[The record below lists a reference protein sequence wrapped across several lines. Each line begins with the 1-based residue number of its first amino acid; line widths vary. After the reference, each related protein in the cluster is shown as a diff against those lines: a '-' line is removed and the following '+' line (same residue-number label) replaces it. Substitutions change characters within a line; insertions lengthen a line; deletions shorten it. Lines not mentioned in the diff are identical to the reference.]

1 MTSRNILDLNRG
13 LFTPTYVGFDRLF
26 DEMFKLQSRAKSAPS
41 YPPYNLIKDG
51 DNYTIEMAMAGLT
64 DKDIDVVLEDGTL
77 TISYEKNEGESKDVL
92 HQGLANRSFKRSF
105 NLAEDIE
112 VQKATLKNGL
122 LSIVMERIIPEEKK
136 PRTIKISK

>member
-1 MTSRNILDLNRG
+1 
-13 LFTPTYVGFDRLF
+13 
-26 DEMFKLQSRAKSAPS
+26 
-41 YPPYNLIKDG
+41 
-51 DNYTIEMAMAGLT
+51 
-64 DKDIDVVLEDGTL
+64 L

>member
-26 DEMFKLQSRAKSAPS
+26 DEMFKLQSRAKSAPT

-64 DKDIDVVLEDGTL
+64 EKDIDIVLEEQTL
-77 TISYEKNEGESKDVL
+77 TISYEKSEDKVDGVI
-92 HQGLANRSFKRSF
+92 HQGLAQRSFNRSF
-105 NLAEDIE
+105 NLADDIE
-112 VQKATLKNGL
+112 IKKASLKNGL
-122 LSIVMERIIPEEKK
+122 LSIEMERVVPEEKK
-136 PRTIKISK
+136 PKKIKISK

>member
-26 DEMFKLQSRAKSAPS
+26 DEMFKLQSRAKSAPT

-64 DKDIDVVLEDGTL
+64 EKDIDIVLEEQTL
-77 TISYEKNEGESKDVL
+77 TISYEKSEDKVDGVI
-92 HQGLANRSFKRSF
+92 HQGLAHRSFNRSF
-105 NLAEDIE
+105 NLASHN
-112 VQKATLKNGL
+112 LFYYSCYMFN
-122 LSIVMERIIPEEKK
+122 
-136 PRTIKISK
+136 